1 MNLQELALQN
11 TQQMQN
17 ITSLIS
23 TVKSSQNPEAMVNQM
38 IQSNPLARQAQQIA
52 QQYGGFEQAARA
64 IAQQRGID
72 INAVLKQLGGR

>member
-38 IQSNPLARQAQQIA
+38 I
-52 QQYGGFEQAARA
+52 
-64 IAQQRGID
+64 
-72 INAVLKQLGGR
+72 

>member
-38 IQSNPLARQAQQIA
+38 ISSNPLARQAQQIA
-52 QQYGGFEQAARA
+52 
-64 IAQQRGID
+64 
-72 INAVLKQLGGR
+72 